1 MTCTIDAVAQPQA
14 GIATDSPI
22 LKQFLKSCLSNMGYR
37 CKVFTEPVQLI
48 SAPVQRDL
56 QAVFIGS
63 KFCGRRGIDIWRS
76 TPAMFEQQP
85 VVFVSNSGDV
95 DEAVSAMKAGALDV
109 LSMPIDEDRLA
120 SALKAAASKDS
131 RLERQ
136 NAEFKSSV
144 TDSSALRTPP
154 TDGGQPEASDMLTDC
169 ASEWQKLLVGS
180 HPVMVRLRQL
190 VQQVAPTR
198 ASVLISGESG
208 TGKEVVA
215 RAIHELSGRAG
226 AFVPVNMAAIPPGL
240 TESLLF
246 GHERGAYTGAVRSQP
261 GFFEA
266 ADGGTLFLDE
276 VCEMELHLQPK
287 LLRCLQD
294 GAIQRVGSQTTHKVD
309 VRVIAATNSD
319 PKSMVK
325 EGKFRE
331 DLFYRLSVI
340 PIHTCPLRERPG
352 DIMHLANEFVR
363 RARSRLDKNVS
374 GISPAAVKVLISYE
388 WPGNVRQLENVIER
402 LVIFASN
409 PVIDVAEL
417 PADLQ
422 LFEPAVEHPLSPWV
436 DDRNRSLDCP
446 RGAATVAG
454 LSPIQVNER
463 TMIID
468 ALEQSDGHVG
478 RAAKIL
484 GLGQATVYRRIKQYA
499 IQRKMLAATRPY
511 TQ

>member
-1 MTCTIDAVAQPQA
+1 MACTIDAAVQPQA

-22 LKQFLKSCLSNMGYR
+22 LKQFLKSCLSSMGYR
-37 CKVFTEPVQLI
+37 CRVFTEPAQLS

-56 QAVFIGS
+56 QALFIGS

-76 TPAMFEQQP
+76 TPAMFEKQP

-120 SALKAAASKDS
+120 SALKAATAKDS
-131 RLERQ
+131 RVERRC
-136 NAEFKSSV
+136 
-144 TDSSALRTPP
+144 TDPESSATNRSDLNHVPSA
-154 TDGGQPEASDMLTDC
+154 GGQPEENGLITGC

-190 VQQVAPTR
+190 VEQVAPTK

-246 GHERGAYTGAVRSQP
+246 GHERGAYTGAIRAQP

-294 GAIQRVGSQTTHKVD
+294 GAIQRVGSQATRTVD

-319 PKSMVK
+319 PKAMVQ

-331 DLFYRLSVI
+331 DLYYRLSVV
-340 PIHTCPLRERPG
+340 PIQTCPLRERPG
-352 DIMHLANEFVR
+352 DIVHLANEFVR
-363 RARSRLDKNVS
+363 RARSRLAKNVS
-374 GISPAAVKVLISYE
+374 EISPAAVKVLMSYE

-409 PVIDVAEL
+409 PVIDVTEL

-422 LFEPAVEHPLSPWV
+422 LFEPAVEHSPLPHANGWH
-436 DDRNRSLDCP
+436 RNTNSRCD
-446 RGAATVAG
+446 ADATAG
-454 LSPIQVNER
+454 LTPIQMNER
-463 TMIID
+463 RMIIE

-484 GLGQATVYRRIKQYA
+484 GLGQATVYRRIKQFA
-499 IQRKMLAATRPY
+499 IQRKLLVTAKSCA
-511 TQ
+511 Q